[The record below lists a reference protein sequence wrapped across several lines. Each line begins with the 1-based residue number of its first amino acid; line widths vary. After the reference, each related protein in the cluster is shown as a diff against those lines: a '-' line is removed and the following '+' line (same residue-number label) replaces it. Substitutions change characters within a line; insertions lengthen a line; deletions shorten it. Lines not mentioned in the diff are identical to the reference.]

1 MKHFI
6 TFKAVETYSDRLGYR
21 VIISNKFDR
30 YIVKT
35 EKDPSKI
42 PIDRVVEIATKKLK
56 EEGFNII
63 GYSSGLLSTCI
74 IICE

>member
-1 MKHFI
+1 MKHLI
-6 TFKAVETYSDRLGYR
+6 TFKAIEKHSDKLGYR

-30 YIVKT
+30 YVVKA
-35 EKDPSKI
+35 EKDYSKI
-42 PIDRVVEIATKKLK
+42 PLDRVVEIATKKLK
-56 EEGFNII
+56 EEGFDIV